1 MMKTAQN
8 YVNSEQIKTFHDGLS
23 GHQPL
28 TFISAAADCKFRLA
42 VCILQTAVWKERYTM
57 YIGASAP
64 RNIYNIFLS
73 DKTDL
78 ISNFRIADLPGIT
91 DTDIPGNPAMTWK
104 AKTAKHRRK
113 EEEKYRFYFNIP
125 QGMLIVGATAVTA
138 SLPLKKRKVLC
149 TLFGACRSFVM
160 IIF

>member
-23 GHQPL
+23 DHQPL

-64 RNIYNIFLS
+64 RNIYNIF
-73 DKTDL
+73 
-78 ISNFRIADLPGIT
+78 
-91 DTDIPGNPAMTWK
+91 
-104 AKTAKHRRK
+104 
-113 EEEKYRFYFNIP
+113 
-125 QGMLIVGATAVTA
+125 AV
-138 SLPLKKRKVLC
+138 R
-149 TLFGACRSFVM
+149 
-160 IIF
+160 